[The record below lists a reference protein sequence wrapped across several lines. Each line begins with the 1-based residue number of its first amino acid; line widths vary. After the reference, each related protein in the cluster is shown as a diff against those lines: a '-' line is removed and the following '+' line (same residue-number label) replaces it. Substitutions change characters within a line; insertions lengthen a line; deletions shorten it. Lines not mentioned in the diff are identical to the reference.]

1 MRIEGGKG
9 VRKGGWEMSEKGH
22 KERRKG
28 ASLDG
33 RRAFAIRINLL
44 ALPPYQ
50 PRYPLRRAAQGLE
63 EGRRWRKKR
72 RRE

>member
-1 MRIEGGKG
+1 MGRELGKEVG
-9 VRKGGWEMSEKGH
+9 RCLRKGTKRG
-22 KERRKG
+22 EREPR
-28 ASLDG
+28 AALDG